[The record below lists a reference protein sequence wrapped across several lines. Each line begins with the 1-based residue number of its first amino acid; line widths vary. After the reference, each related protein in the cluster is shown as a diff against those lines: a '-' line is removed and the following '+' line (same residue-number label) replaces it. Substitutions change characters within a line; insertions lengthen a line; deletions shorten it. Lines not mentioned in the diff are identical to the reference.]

1 MRHIEIEVTHPE
13 RVLFPDDGRFT
24 IRDVPKRLSGQR
36 DPWADMYRHCRSLN
50 GPIKR
55 VAKLRARTA

>member
-13 RVLFPDDGRFT
+13 RVLFPDDGIT
-24 IRDVPKRLSGQR
+24 KR
-36 DPWADMYRHCRSLN
+36 DPWAEMYRHSRSLN

-55 VAKLRARTA
+55 LAKLRARTA